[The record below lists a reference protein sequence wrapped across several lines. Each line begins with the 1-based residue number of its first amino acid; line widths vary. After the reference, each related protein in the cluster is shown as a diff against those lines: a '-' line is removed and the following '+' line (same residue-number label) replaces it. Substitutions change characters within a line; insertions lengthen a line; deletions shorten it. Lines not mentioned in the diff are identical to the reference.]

1 MDRTETEATAVTS
14 GVTSG
19 ATTVERDGGLI
30 TFTLDRPEK
39 KNAINA
45 EIWSDLDAVLTELE
59 RDPSARALVL
69 TGSGGNFSS
78 GADLSGGLS
87 GGGESKGLTGGG
99 PQPIVSEMRIVG
111 SLISRLQAVPKPT
124 VAAVDGVAVGVAL
137 GLVLACD
144 LVLASDRA
152 RFSQIFVKRG
162 LALDGGTSWSLPHQ
176 IGLRRAKQ
184 MAFFGESVDAATA
197 LEWGMVNEVVPHDE
211 LAAIADDWGRRLA
224 GGPTIAISLI
234 KRQLDAA
241 NETSFAGALEG
252 EARAQHVVFTT
263 DDMKEGIT
271 AFLERRDPEFKGS

>member
-1 MDRTETEATAVTS
+1 MDPMPTA
-14 GVTSG
+14 

-30 TFTLDRPEK
+30 TFTLNRPEK

-45 EIWSDLDAVLTELE
+45 DIWSDLDAVLTELE

-69 TGSGGNFSS
+69 TGAGGNFSS
-78 GADLSGGLS
+78 GADLSGGMS
-87 GGGESKGLTGGG
+87 GSEESKGLTGGG
-99 PQPIVSEMRIVG
+99 PQPIVSEMRLVG
-111 SLISRLQAVPKPT
+111 NLIGRLQAIPKPT
-124 VAAVDGVAVGVAL
+124 IAAVDGVAVGVAL

-152 RFSQIFVKRG
+152 RFSQIFVRRG

-184 MAFFGESVDAATA
+184 MAFFGDAVDAATA
-197 LEWGMVNEVVPHDE
+197 LEWGLINEVVPHDE
-211 LAAIADDWGRRLA
+211 LDAVAAEWGHRLA
-224 GGPTIAISLI
+224 TGPTIAISLI
-234 KRQLDAA
+234 KRLLDSS
-241 NETSFAGALEG
+241 NESSFSSALEG

-263 DDMKEGIT
+263 DDMKEGIM